1 MLEYGTGATPAS
13 VANRLSPV
21 VLDQPALAV

>member
-13 VANRLSPV
+13 APNRLSPV